1 MARSINSGDSYL
13 SRLLKYIP
21 TEIVMVFVSV
31 EGVLR
36 SSFADHP
43 AYLEMGLWILA
54 GTLTFLTPLWL
65 WRVMRVK
72 SFRHLFLSTIS
83 MVLWMFAIGGPFTF
97 FDWYNQS
104 LGSVVLPIYTL
115 LVPIITGEAG
125 KN

>member
-1 MARSINSGDSYL
+1 MARSINAQDSYI

-36 SSFADHP
+36 SSFSDNP
-43 AYLEMGLWILA
+43 EYLRTGLWILA
-54 GTLTFLTPLWL
+54 GTLTFLTPIWL

-72 SFRHLFLSTIS
+72 SFRHLLLSTLSLPI
-83 MVLWMFAIGGPFTF
+83 WMFAIGGPFTF
-97 FDWYNQS
+97 FSWYDQS

-115 LVPIITGEAG
+115 VVPIITGG
-125 KN
+125 KEK

>member
-1 MARSINSGDSYL
+1 MAREINSNDNYL

-36 SSFADHP
+36 SSFGNNP
-43 AYLEMGLWILA
+43 EYLKTGLWILA
-54 GTLTFLTPLWL
+54 GVLTFLTPIWL

-72 SFRHLFLSTIS
+72 SLRHLFLSTLSLPI
-83 MVLWMFAIGGPFTF
+83 WMFAIGGPFTF
-97 FDWYNQS
+97 FNWYTQS

-115 LVPIITGEAG
+115 VVPIITGGRER
-125 KN
+125 